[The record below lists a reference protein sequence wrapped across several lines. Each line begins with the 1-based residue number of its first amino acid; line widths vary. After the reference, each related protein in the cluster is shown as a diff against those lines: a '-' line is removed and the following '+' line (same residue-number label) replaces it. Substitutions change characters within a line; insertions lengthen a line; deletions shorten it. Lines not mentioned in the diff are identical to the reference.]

1 MEPTALPTERD
12 AAILQVAI
20 TLGLALLFGL
30 LHRRYRRPY
39 FFWWS
44 SAWLL
49 YTVRIGLIITF
60 LSTNNWVWLY
70 LHQVATGWTALA
82 LLAAAFSFERRRGPR
97 RIWLLT
103 ALFPVVWAYL
113 TIYVLDSFL
122 LAASLTVLLLSGAT
136 GWTGVVFLRYRRR
149 TGSPAA
155 GFLAGTLLLWAL
167 HHLDYPILRARG
179 LLAPWSYYL
188 DILFILALGI
198 GVLLLVLE
206 ELRGGLRTLSRLSG
220 DLQRS
225 PDADA
230 RPERL
235 LEHALG
241 LAGVTGSALWSIG
254 PEPAG
259 AFTHAIGT
267 ASGWIGRPPDGPLV
281 ETLHTATQTARPILL
296 TDWDLST
303 LGVTERQPFV
313 AVLPVIPHGVSRGA
327 AVILGRTREPFTA
340 LDEDFL
346 VALGQQ
352 IGAALQNADLER
364 RLRDRTAQME
374 RLSLQLIHQHE
385 DQRRRLS
392 RELHDETAQV
402 FSAMKL
408 HLGLLR
414 ETAGDRGA
422 ARIESLTDLVDAG
435 IQSIRSVAED
445 LRPPVLDDLGLGA
458 ALQALASDFGERT
471 EIPIDYTANE
481 LPSLSDEA
489 ELALFRTLQE
499 ALSNVARHAG
509 ASRVEVVV
517 AAADSEI
524 HLTVTDD
531 GRGIDLSQGALRT
544 GRMGLVGMEER
555 LAAVGGRLS
564 FESSPGRGLRL
575 DVVLPVV
582 PSEAMR

>member
-1 MEPTALPTERD
+1 MDPSTLPTERD

-20 TLGLALLFGL
+20 TVGLALLFGL
-30 LHRRYRRPY
+30 LHKRYRRPY
-39 FFWWS
+39 FFWWG

-60 LSTNNWVWLY
+60 LGTANWLWLY
-70 LHQVATGWTALA
+70 LHQVVTGWTALA
-82 LLAAAFSFERRRGPR
+82 LLAAAFSFERRRRLQPV
-97 RIWLLT
+97 WLLT
-103 ALFPVVWAYL
+103 ALFPVVWSYL

-122 LAASLTVLLLSGAT
+122 LAASLTVLLLSGAS

-155 GFLAGTLLLWAL
+155 GFLAATLLLWAL

-188 DILFILALGI
+188 DILFILAVGI

-225 PDADA
+225 PDSDG

-241 LAGVTGSALWSIG
+241 LAGVTGSALWSMTPG
-254 PEPAG
+254 PG
-259 AFTHAIGT
+259 GGFTHGIGT
-267 ASGWIGRPPDGPLV
+267 AAAWIG
-281 ETLHTATQTARPILL
+281 QTPARSLGEALESAAEVARPVLL
-296 TDWDLST
+296 SDCDLSA
-303 LGVTERQPFV
+303 LGIPERQPFV

-327 AVILGRTREPFTA
+327 AVILGRTREPFAA

-364 RLRDRTAQME
+364 RLRDRTAELE
-374 RLSLQLIHQHE
+374 RLSLRLIHQHE

-414 ETAGDRGA
+414 ETAGDRAGS
-422 ARIESLTDLVDAG
+422 RIESLTDLVDAG

-445 LRPPVLDDLGLGA
+445 LRPPVLDDLGIGA
-458 ALQALASDFGERT
+458 ALHGLASDFGERT
-471 EIPIDYTANE
+471 EIPIEYQAPDR

-499 ALSNVARHAG
+499 ALSNVARHA
-509 ASRVEVVV
+509 AARHVRVSLETTPTALRLSV
-517 AAADSEI
+517 A
-524 HLTVTDD
+524 DD
-531 GRGIDLSQGALRT
+531 GQGLDLGRDGVRA

-555 LAAVGGRLS
+555 LAAVGGRLVLHS
-564 FESSPGRGLRL
+564 APGRGLRL
-575 DVVLPVV
+575 DVELPTDREPV
-582 PSEAMR
+582 P